1 MNNNYTQNFIDE
13 VKGALN
19 KGSGEA
25 AISPT
30 VDVVEIDGGHQVSI
44 TDVNGSKSFIVMNG
58 ETGPK
63 GDKGDT
69 GIQGP
74 QGETGPKGDK
84 GDTGP
89 AGADGKTPVKGTDYF
104 TEEEKAEMVQEVID
118 AVNEGTTTE

>member
-58 ETGPK
+58 ETGP
-63 GDKGDT
+63 
-69 GIQGP
+69 
-74 QGETGPKGDK
+74 
-84 GDTGP
+84 

>member
-30 VDVVEIDGGHQVSI
+30 MDVVEIDGGHQVSI

-63 GDKGDT
+63 GDKGD
-69 GIQGP
+69 
-74 QGETGPKGDK
+74 K
-84 GDTGP
+84 GDTGS

-118 AVNEGTTTE
+118 AVNEGIATE